1 MSLAPRAWWAY
12 LATIRRFLE
21 LNPNQ
26 VIILFDEDYV
36 PERDLESAF
45 KRAGLFR
52 YLARLRSGQP
62 LPTLGSL
69 IASRHNVVVFAQNQ
83 TSGKYAWDANGF
95 SWIQDT
101 PLGAKKPSQFSC
113 KLYRG
118 RPNNPLLMM
127 NNWADIFP
135 PRPSPNVPL
144 VQRAFI
150 LKRAR
155 QCDRQRGMLPNL
167 ILTDYYNRG
176 DVIGAV
182 NELNGVAGKRP
193 TQVEPVTTG

>member
-1 MSLAPRAWWAY
+1 MVSFLG
-12 LATIRRFLE
+12 TIRRFLE

-36 PERDLESAF
+36 AERDLESAF

-52 YLARLRSGQP
+52 HLARLQSGQP

-69 IASRHNVVVFAQNQ
+69 IASHRNVVVFAQNK
-83 TSGKYAWDANGF
+83 TSGKYPWDANGF

-118 RPNNPLLMM
+118 RPSNPLLMM
-127 NNWADIFP
+127 NSWADIFP

-155 QCDRQRGMLPNL
+155 QCDKQRGMLPNL
-167 ILTDYYNRG
+167 ILTDYYDRG

-182 NELNGVAGKRP
+182 NELNGVARQRP
-193 TQVEPVTTG
+193 SQVEPVTPG